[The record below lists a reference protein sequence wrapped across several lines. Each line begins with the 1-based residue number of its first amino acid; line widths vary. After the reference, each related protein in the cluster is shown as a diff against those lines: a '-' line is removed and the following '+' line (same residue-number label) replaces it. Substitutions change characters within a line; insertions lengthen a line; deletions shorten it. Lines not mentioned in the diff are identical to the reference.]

1 MSNEKKIDET
11 NSADS
16 PNEFYR
22 AYCVSEGTW
31 IGGSSG
37 DHVVAQNRANHH
49 ATTTGHSTEVRRS

>member
-1 MSNEKKIDET
+1 MSNEKADESNT
-11 NSADS
+11 PEST
-16 PNEFYR
+16 NEFYR

-49 ATTTGHSTEVRRS
+49 AATTGHSTEVRRS